1 MAILIDLSH
10 DIVDGMVTY
19 PGLPAPRIG
28 TVLSREASRH
38 RYAEGVEFHI
48 GTIELC
54 TNTGTYLDTPF
65 HRFADGYDLTGLAL
79 SSCAELP
86 LVVVDAT
93 GPAIG
98 AGDLPADVAG
108 AAVLLRT
115 GWDRHWGT
123 PAYVGNDH
131 PFLSADGAQALV
143 EGGATLVGIDALN
156 IDATTGGDRPAHT
169 LLLAAGIP
177 IVEHLTNL
185 AALPLTGARFTAV
198 PVKIAGLGTFPVRAF
213 ASVAR

>member
-10 DIVDGMVTY
+10 DVVDGMTTY

-28 TVLSREASRH
+28 TVLSREASRD
-38 RYAEGVEFHI
+38 RYSAGVEFHI

-79 SSCAELP
+79 SSCADLA
-86 LVVVDAT
+86 LVVVDAP
-93 GPAIG
+93 GPGIG
-98 AGDLPADVAG
+98 PDDVPTEVAG
-108 AAVLLRT
+108 TAVLFRT

-123 PAYVGNDH
+123 AEYIGAGHPYVDEAAAR
-131 PFLSADGAQALV
+131 LLV
-143 EGGATLVGIDALN
+143 ERGATLVGIDSLN
-156 IDATTGGDRPAHT
+156 IDATTSGERPVHT

-185 AALPLTGARFTAV
+185 AALPRTGARFTAV
-198 PVKIAGLGTFPVRAF
+198 PVKVAGLGTFPVRAF
-213 ASVAR
+213 ASVPD